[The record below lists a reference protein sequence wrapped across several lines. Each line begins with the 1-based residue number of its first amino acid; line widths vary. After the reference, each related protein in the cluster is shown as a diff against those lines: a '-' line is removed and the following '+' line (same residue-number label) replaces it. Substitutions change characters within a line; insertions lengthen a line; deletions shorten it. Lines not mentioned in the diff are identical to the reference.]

1 MSPKLKS
8 YQNALLFPQKC
19 PFVLVL
25 FPLKFQS
32 PGWCALALKNLWTF
46 PADRGVGFY
55 NVSLGTIL
63 DSRYKVV
70 RKLGWGQ
77 HANVWLAVDVQY
89 DSITCSFFHED
100 LKMTPYF
107 GSGFFAIKIL
117 TTYATRAQSRM
128 AEELGILRHIRRG
141 YHQIIRDMVTLRE
154 RERALNLRVH
164 VVVISVPS
172 SGACWELSSNMVKK
186 KITSSGCETC
196 VEAIA

>member
-1 MSPKLKS
+1 MCPLE
-8 YQNALLFPQKC
+8 LFLIPDTRS
-19 PFVLVL
+19 F
-25 FPLKFQS
+25 
-32 PGWCALALKNLWTF
+32 ANLG
-46 PADRGVGFY
+46 GV
-55 NVSLGTIL
+55 
-63 DSRYKVV
+63 
-70 RKLGWGQ
+70 
-77 HANVWLAVDVQY
+77 NVWLAVDVQY

-100 LKMTPYF
+100 LEMTPYF

-164 VVVISVPS
+164 MVVISVPS